1 MDYGK
6 IYEDYYSNYYD
17 KLELFAKDFF
27 IKNHTEGI
35 TFNYTH
41 NEFSANLHS
50 DFCSNITYLQNEV
63 LTNLYSIFQ
72 MRATIYPI
80 DYNQKIFGNKIK
92 PEFDKIDLEQLPKN
106 YNFIKYIEEIAF
118 IESRN
123 EISRLVSNNS
133 RLLVMVYKLARF
145 DIFEIRYYD
154 NLPLEEYP
162 YYKEL
167 ESELYPED
175 EESINLKGVV
185 LIKELS
191 DDKNPLPLLFLNSD
205 VFNCFMEYQKH
216 ILDFYIDYSYLKK
229 RLDKEK
235 LIHYHKDNDF
245 MKIIFE
251 DLRLLNTKKYEDYCE
266 VGKLKSL
273 DKSYSVQRQNNFNI
287 IFNELI

>member
-1 MDYGK
+1 MDYGET
-6 IYEDYYSNYYD
+6 YDNYYSNYYD

-27 IKNHTEGI
+27 IKNHIEGI
-35 TFNYTH
+35 TFNYAH
-41 NEFSANLHS
+41 NEFSAYLHN
-50 DFCSNITYLQNEV
+50 DYCSNIAYLKNEV
-63 LTNLYSIFQ
+63 FNNLYNLFKV
-72 MRATIYPI
+72 RASIYPI
-80 DYNQKIFGNKIK
+80 DYIQKIFEYKIK
-92 PEFDKIDLEQLPKN
+92 SEFDKIDLEQLPKS
-106 YNFIKYIEEIAF
+106 YNFVKFIEEIAF

-133 RLLVMVYKLARF
+133 RLLVMIYKLNRF
-145 DIFEIRYYD
+145 DIFEIRYYE

-167 ESELYPED
+167 ESELYPE
-175 EESINLKGVV
+175 ESINLKGIV
-185 LIKELS
+185 LRKKLS
-191 DDKNPLPLLFLNSD
+191 DDKNPLPLLFINSD

-235 LIHYHKDNDF
+235 LIHYHKDNVF

-273 DKSYSVQRQNNFNI
+273 DKSYSIQRQNNFNI